1 MRVKPK
7 VAMLEAIKRPTR
19 LILSMTAAAKRAL
32 KLVGLVNSELTDDFD
47 SRLGVS
53 TAIGANGV
61 RSKTETSLFFLKGR
75 VRFASNTDLDAD

>member
-1 MRVKPK
+1 
-7 VAMLEAIKRPTR
+7 
-19 LILSMTAAAKRAL
+19 MTAAAKRAL

-61 RSKTETSLFFLKGR
+61 RSKTETSWFFKGR
-75 VRFASNTDLDAD
+75 VRFASNTELDAD